1 MLIVCRVSAMRVLL
15 AMGGLVAMASQ
26 AAAPSDPVLT
36 RVGPDGTFAA
46 PIAIRAPND
55 GTGRVFVIERCSGIR
70 LVKNGQVQSTPF
82 LTLSPAP
89 ACAGEQGLLGLA
101 FDPNY
106 AVNGTFYVAYTA
118 PGSHLGAS
126 QDQVVA
132 RFVAAPANADSVP
145 SGAGQIIL
153 RVPDIANNHNGGD
166 IHFGQDGYLYWSMG
180 DGGVQGDPNGF
191 AQCTGRK
198 KADNMSAT
206 CYTTSG
212 GGPTY
217 YLLGKII
224 RIDVHATTASAAA
237 NMCGAT
243 VGQAAQYAIPAGNP
257 FANATSFPNDCAEIF
272 NWGYRNP
279 FRFSFDRQTGDLLIG
294 DVGQNTY
301 EEIDYQAAGSAGQNF
316 QWNACEGLHTYP
328 GGVLGCTGP
337 SASVRPKLDYA
348 HGSRCAVIGG
358 YRYRGPIVALGGQYV
373 FGDFCSGEILLVA
386 NPDPLL
392 AAWSFAPLPAANYP
406 SGAGPDF
413 TNGLYGFGEDAAGN
427 MYLADAGSGNVWK
440 FVSDRIFAD
449 GFGP

>member
-1 MLIVCRVSAMRVLL
+1 MPIDYRSAAARMIFAVSGLIAATC
-15 AMGGLVAMASQ
+15 Q
-26 AAAPSDPVLT
+26 ADAPSDPVLT
-36 RVGPDGTFAA
+36 HVGSNGVFAT

-70 LVKNGQVQSTPF
+70 VIKNGQVLSTPF
-82 LTLSPAP
+82 LTLNPAP

-101 FDPNY
+101 FDPDY
-106 AVNGTFYVAYTA
+106 AINGTFYVAYTV

-126 QDQVVA
+126 EDQVVA
-132 RFVAAPANADSVP
+132 RFVASPANADTVP

-166 IHFGQDGYLYWSMG
+166 IHFGSDGYLYWSMG

-198 KADNMSAT
+198 NVNPAA

-212 GGPTY
+212 SGPAY

-224 RIDVHATTASAAA
+224 RIDVHATTASAPA

-243 VGQAAQYAIPAGNP
+243 PGQSAAYAIPAGNP

-272 NWGYRNP
+272 NWGLRNP
-279 FRFSFDRQTGDLLIG
+279 FRFSFDRQTGDMLIG
-294 DVGQNTY
+294 DVGQDTY
-301 EEIDYQAAGSAGQNF
+301 EEIDYQAAGSGGQNF

-328 GGVLGCTGP
+328 GGVSGCNGP
-337 SASVRPKLDYA
+337 SGSVKPKLDYA
-348 HGSRCAVIGG
+348 HAPRCAVIGG
-358 YRYRGPIVALGGQYV
+358 YRYRGPVAALSGQYI
-373 FGDFCSGEILLVA
+373 FGDYCSGEILLA
-386 NPDPLL
+386 ATPDPLL
-392 AAWSFAPLPAANYP
+392 AKWSFAPLPAANYP

-413 TNGLYGFGEDAAGN
+413 ASGLFGFGEDADGN
-427 MYLADAGSGNVWK
+427 VYLADAGSGNVWK
-440 FVSDRIFAD
+440 FASDRIFAD